1 MRIQRM
7 GLVEHTG
14 GAATDSPRD
23 DRRRPPLRHAMGQP
37 RRVEMARGALFIA
50 WLKATLVVY
59 STMEVRSEQVPNCAR
74 EFHHMYAYPN
84 R

>member
-7 GLVEHTG
+7 RLVEHTG
-14 GAATDSPRD
+14 GAATDSPRIGPRD
-23 DRRRPPLRHAMGQP
+23 DRRCPQPRHAMGQP

-59 STMEVRSEQVPNCAR
+59 STMEVC
-74 EFHHMYAYPN
+74 
-84 R
+84 